1 MLHIKVVQLFYEF
14 GPVTLEAFIRI
25 VIHYDFGLCP
35 ILSLLCHCL
44 DTLVQLNVPAQITL
58 GPEWDMC
65 MECDKY
71 YSASCSQA
79 CKRLGEWVGG
89 WNSHYIDLKI
99 KPLCICSV

>member
-1 MLHIKVVQLFYEF
+1 MLHTKVVQLFYEF
-14 GPVTLEAFIRI
+14 FPTLEAFIRI
-25 VIHYDFGLCP
+25 VIHYDLGLCP

-71 YSASCSQA
+71 HCASRSQT
-79 CKRLGEWVGG
+79 CERLGGRTGSGWVAG
-89 WNSHYIDLKI
+89 IRIILI
-99 KPLCICSV
+99 